1 MVKMLKDAIAAGYR
15 HLDTA
20 EGYGTENELG
30 RAIKES
36 GVPRNELFV
45 TTKLAQTISEG
56 SVKDVTVGFE
66 KCLER
71 LQLEYVDL

>member
-56 SVKDVTVGFE
+56 GVKDVTVGFE